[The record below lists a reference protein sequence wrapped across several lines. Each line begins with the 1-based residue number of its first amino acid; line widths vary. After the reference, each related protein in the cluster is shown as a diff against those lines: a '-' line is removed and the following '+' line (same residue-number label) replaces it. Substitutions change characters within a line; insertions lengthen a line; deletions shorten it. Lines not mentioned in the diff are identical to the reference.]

1 MQNIDDLKGILEEY
15 VQNSNQVFIT
25 GHIEPDFDSIA
36 SSIAMALL
44 IKKYKKPVYIIFDE
58 DKDKIQIG
66 VNTILDEA
74 KYRISFID
82 LNSYLRLKSN
92 NDLLICLDNNK
103 NYRVCCKDYLNNFNK
118 ILIIDHHKEDKDTI
132 DADYKY
138 IYTTLSSTSEVITE
152 LLRKSKVRFDSLTA
166 TYLLAGI
173 YLDTNNFRQNLN
185 ETTFGITNML
195 YKNGGSVPMVN
206 ELFGRDLN
214 KDKKIYNIIDK
225 AYIEACQFAISIND
239 DTIYTK
245 EELAEA
251 ANRLLR
257 YKTDSSFVGGKIDE
271 TTISISARSKGRID
285 VSKIME
291 EFGGGGNEF
300 QAATK
305 IVNKDINTIRDELV
319 KKLKLVYSVPK
330 ES

>member
-1 MQNIDDLKGILEEY
+1 
-15 VQNSNQVFIT
+15 
-25 GHIEPDFDSIA
+25 
-36 SSIAMALL
+36 
-44 IKKYKKPVYIIFDE
+44 
-58 DKDKIQIG
+58 
-66 VNTILDEA
+66 
-74 KYRISFID
+74 
-82 LNSYLRLKSN
+82 
-92 NDLLICLDNNK
+92 
-103 NYRVCCKDYLNNFNK
+103 
-118 ILIIDHHKEDKDTI
+118 
-132 DADYKY
+132 
-138 IYTTLSSTSEVITE
+138 
-152 LLRKSKVRFDSLTA
+152 
-166 TYLLAGI
+166 
-173 YLDTNNFRQNLN
+173 
-185 ETTFGITNML
+185 ML

>member
-1 MQNIDDLKGILEEY
+1 M
-15 VQNSNQVFIT
+15 
-25 GHIEPDFDSIA
+25 
-36 SSIAMALL
+36 
-44 IKKYKKPVYIIFDE
+44 KKK
-58 DKDKIQIG
+58 
-66 VNTILDEA
+66 
-74 KYRISFID
+74 
-82 LNSYLRLKSN
+82 
-92 NDLLICLDNNK
+92 LICLLCTCVTMLSGCN
-103 NYRVCCKDYLNNFNK
+103 LN
-118 ILIIDHHKEDKDTI
+118 EDFSD
-132 DADYKY
+132 KY